1 MDGWPLLIREQPGKK
16 GLAYAAPG
24 SEISTW
30 SQMNRFLPDVIPI
43 VDLGL
48 LYAGSATEMLDPI
61 SIRYAAPQQVI
72 DEPNVQQL
80 TSSQTPG
87 CLSLKLPDQP

>member
-1 MDGWPLLIREQPGKK
+1 MAFADQRAARKKK

-30 SQMNRFLPDVIPI
+30 PQMNRFLPDVIPI

-61 SIRYAAPQQVI
+61 SRLLMNQMS
-72 DEPNVQQL
+72 N
-80 TSSQTPG
+80 S
-87 CLSLKLPDQP
+87 